1 MSRTEAADLPAEV
14 IARALDGDAAAFRK
28 LYARYDP
35 TVRWAVGL
43 RVYRW
48 PELIPQFEDVMQE
61 VWFELVRNKGKRLR
75 YHDAARGVPF
85 SQFLGFIAARLGWRL
100 AKRRLGHPEHEAVDV
115 PGGDDGFAMRIMN
128 AQLFG
133 RLAALVDERLDEKDR
148 CIFHDHYVAGDTL
161 KDIGARLSLNENA
174 TYKRH
179 ERLLVKLN
187 KLAEELLGQA
197 PHERRPELVAVALA
211 AMIELAQSG
220 LGGAA

>member
-1 MSRTEAADLPAEV
+1 MIGSHPPDLPQDV
-14 IARALDGDAAAFRK
+14 IARALDGEPAAFRK
-28 LYARYDP
+28 LHERYDP

-48 PELIPQFEDVMQE
+48 PELVPQLEDIVQE
-61 VWFELVRNKGKRLR
+61 VWCELTRRGCKRLR
-75 YHDAARGVPF
+75 YHSLARGVPF
-85 SQFLGFIAARLGWRL
+85 SRFLALITARLGWRL
-100 AKRRLGHPEHEAVDV
+100 AKRRLGHPEQEAVDV
-115 PGGDDGFAMRIMN
+115 LDGDDGFAMRLMN
-128 AQLFG
+128 AQLFA
-133 RLAALVDERLDEKDR
+133 RLAALVDEKLDEKDR

-161 KDIGARLSLNENA
+161 KDIGARLALNENA

-179 ERLLVKLN
+179 ERLLAKLH

-220 LGGAA
+220 LGGVA